1 MIDIASSELRI
12 AVGVLAI
19 AVLVI
24 VAKLFR
30 TKPKRAEKWERA
42 EIMKQLLALSE
53 EEEHRRLAAPASRE
67 KAQPV
72 RPAARPT
79 PAPVKASA
87 KAAPKVAI
95 PVRAKAR

>member
-53 EEEHRRLAAPASRE
+53 REANAATTRARAQVPVPSKGMRPTSV
-67 KAQPV
+67 KATTKTSLPV
-72 RPAARPT
+72 R
-79 PAPVKASA
+79 S
-87 KAAPKVAI
+87 KV
-95 PVRAKAR
+95 R

>member
-53 EEEHRRLAAPASRE
+53 RE
-67 KAQPV
+67 
-72 RPAARPT
+72 
-79 PAPVKASA
+79 A
-87 KAAPKVAI
+87 KAATAQSARAQVSVPSRGMRPTSVKATTKTSLPVHSKV
-95 PVRAKAR
+95 R